1 MPRVAIKK
9 KDYMITDLQGWITG
23 RMRIKRI
30 RQADLAAE
38 LHITPQALS
47 ARLKPADKGRAP
59 KDLFSY
65 GDLLTIF
72 KVLEATEEEK
82 IRLMSL

>member
-1 MPRVAIKK
+1 MPRVTIKK

-47 ARLKPADKGRAP
+47 ARLKPADKGRTP
-59 KDLFSY
+59 KDQFSY